1 MPFNRL
7 STQKVARLVGAHP
20 NTVRLYEAHGLI
32 SPVPRNESGY
42 RLFTELHVLQMR
54 LARTVMGAP
63 WVGRD
68 IRRAGVRA
76 IRLAVA
82 GDLQGAM
89 EMSELHLTLVRQERE
104 QAEAAADTLHRWSQ
118 GGEQVT
124 PSVEITMRTGEV
136 ARLLHLTL
144 DTVRN
149 WERNG
154 LLRVPRDPN
163 NGYRRY
169 SLVEIDRLRVI
180 RLLLR
185 SGYSLMAVHRAMSF
199 LDQGRDGDVIAVLDT
214 PMPGEEIFT
223 AADRWLSSLDEQE
236 KRGLQMVD
244 LLEQMRVIYNP

>member
-7 STQKVARLVGAHP
+7 STQKVARLVDVHP
-20 NTVRLYEAHGLI
+20 NTVRLYEANGLI
-32 SPVPRNESGY
+32 APAPRTESGY
-42 RLFTELHVLQMR
+42 RLFSEMHVLQMR

-68 IRRAGVRA
+68 IRRAGVRS

-89 EMSELHLTLVRQERE
+89 EMTELHMTLVRQERE

-118 GGEQVT
+118 GGEGAGVKSET
-124 PSVEITMRTGEV
+124 TLRTGET

-154 LLRVPRDPN
+154 LLRVPRDPD

-169 SLVEIDRLRVI
+169 SPVEIDRLRII
-180 RLLLR
+180 RMLLR
-185 SGYSLMAVHRAMSF
+185 SGYSLMSVHRALSF
-199 LDQGRDGDVIAVLDT
+199 LDRGQDGDVIAVLDT
-214 PMPGEEIFT
+214 PMPGEEIYT
-223 AADRWLSSLDEQE
+223 AADHWLSSLDEQE
-236 KRGLQMVD
+236 KRGLRMV
-244 LLEQMRVIYNP
+244 EIIKEMKAIS